1 VTRGAVV
8 AASGGVRARLA
19 ALLGRVDSVTVVASA
34 TSTAT
39 LAAAAALAPGDV
51 VLVHAATP
59 DALTRDLESLPPLPV
74 VVLVPTR
81 STADTVTAAL
91 RAGARGVL
99 PDDAGG
105 DEIAAAL
112 EAAAVGLVVV
122 PSEQVGDLV
131 ASRAASPDT
140 PDFAP
145 RARDATRA
153 PLPSLTPR
161 EGEILAMLAEGLP
174 NKLIAAR
181 LGISDHTVKTHLEAI
196 FDKLGASTRA
206 EAVARAVRSGLL
218 LL

>member
-1 VTRGAVV
+1 VTRVAVV
-8 AASGGVRARLA
+8 AASGGVRARLT
-19 ALLGRVDSVTVVASA
+19 ALLGRAGSVVVVASSA
-34 TSTAT
+34 STAP
-39 LAAAAALAPGDV
+39 LAAAATLAPGDV
-51 VLVHAATP
+51 VLLHAATP
-59 DALTRDLESLPPLPV
+59 AALARELDSLPPLPV
-74 VVLVPTR
+74 VVLVPAR
-81 STADTVTAAL
+81 STADTMTAAL

-131 ASRAASPDT
+131 ASRAASPEASDFT
-140 PDFAP
+140 PRP
-145 RARDATRA
+145 RGGARG

-174 NKLIAAR
+174 NKVIAAR
-181 LGISDHTVKTHLEAI
+181 LGISDHTVKTHLEAV